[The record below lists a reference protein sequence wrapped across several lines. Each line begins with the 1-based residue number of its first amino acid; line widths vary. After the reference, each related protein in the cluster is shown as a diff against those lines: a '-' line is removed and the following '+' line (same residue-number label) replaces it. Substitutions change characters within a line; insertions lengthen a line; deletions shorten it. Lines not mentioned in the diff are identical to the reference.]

1 VAASDN
7 ASATGRTQLRIG
19 RLTKAHGLKGALKIE
34 LYTDDPERRFV
45 PGAVFS
51 LQVPT
56 GHAWHGKT
64 LELVELRW
72 YNSHAVGFFKDVPDR
87 SAAEALVK
95 AILWVEQ
102 DAAELPE
109 EEDAWYDHQ
118 LVGLAVLRDGVKV
131 GTVAQIDHFP
141 AQDLLTVKTAD
152 GDVLVPFVK
161 AIVTAVDVK
170 AGTLTVVPPPGLFE
184 ELPEDELDPELA
196 QKPRHRAEDESDD
209 AADTETDADATAVA
223 AESDPTTDAAAT
235 DEVAGDDTVATDAS
249 SDTSK

>member
-1 VAASDN
+1 MAASDN

-209 AADTETDADATAVA
+209 AADTDATDVA

-235 DEVAGDDTVATDAS
+235 DEVAGDDTMATDAS
-249 SDTSK
+249 SDTPK

>member
-1 VAASDN
+1 MAASDN

-109 EEDAWYDHQ
+109 EEDAWYHHQ

-196 QKPRHRAEDESDD
+196 QKPRHRAEDETDD
-209 AADTETDADATAVA
+209 AADTDATDVA

-235 DEVAGDDTVATDAS
+235 DEVAGDDTMATDAS
-249 SDTSK
+249 SDTPK